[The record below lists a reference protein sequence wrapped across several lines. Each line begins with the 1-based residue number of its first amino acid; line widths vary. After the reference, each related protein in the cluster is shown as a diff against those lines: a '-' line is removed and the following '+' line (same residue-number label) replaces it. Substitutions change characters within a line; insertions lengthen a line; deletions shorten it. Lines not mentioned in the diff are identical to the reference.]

1 MADTTNSSNS
11 FDPRS
16 QAEQAKSLAEETHKN
31 VNRIVEIENAHKR
44 DITVSEKISDAIARF
59 CGSIT
64 FVWVHVVWFTAWIV
78 VNVGFYEF
86 DPFPF
91 TFLTLVVSLEA
102 IFLST
107 FILISQNREGQLTSR
122 RNHLDLQ
129 INMLAE
135 QENTK
140 ILEIL
145 SQIAEKVG
153 VAIHDDPAI
162 KLFREDMEPDKL
174 VEQIVEATEC
184 DSPEGGLKTP

>member
-1 MADTTNSSNS
+1 MDNETRPEDQTAG
-11 FDPRS
+11 
-16 QAEQAKSLAEETHKN
+16 SLAEETHKN
-31 VNRIVEIENAHKR
+31 VNRIIEIENAQKR
-44 DITVSEKISDAIARF
+44 DVTTGEWISDVIARF
-59 CGSIT
+59 CGSMT

-78 VNVGFYEF
+78 INTVFYEF

-140 ILEIL
+140 MLTILA
-145 SQIAEKVG
+145 QIAEKVG
-153 VAIHDDPAI
+153 VEMDDDHAV
-162 KLFREDMEPDKL
+162 KVYGEDIEPDKL
-174 VEQIVEATEC
+174 VEQIVNATESEKAAEEDKEC
-184 DSPEGGLKTP
+184 QPLDLS